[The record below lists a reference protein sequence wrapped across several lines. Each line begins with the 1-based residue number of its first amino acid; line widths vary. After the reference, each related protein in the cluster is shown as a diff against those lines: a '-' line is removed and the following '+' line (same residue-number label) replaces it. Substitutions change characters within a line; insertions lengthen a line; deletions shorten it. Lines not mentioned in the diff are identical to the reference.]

1 MGDKF
6 NLKDNNGQIN
16 IAKDNSTINTE
27 QNKGSKYNISGGIS
41 GAIGD
46 NATGTVTVNDSTQN
60 SELEK
65 IKVLVLELIKKIPE
79 DNSIEDKDK
88 EKMQQAINTT
98 GKQLEN
104 DDKDML
110 AVCVNHPSTADSYN
124 NLTALYD
131 NQGKYE
137 EAEHLCVTMRGIKK
151 AGSKTITS
159 AVRGAIRKNSETR
172 NEVMSLIN
180 SK

>member
-110 AVCVNHPSTADSYN
+110 AVCVNNLENVN
-124 NLTALYD
+124 NGI
-131 NQGKYE
+131 GKGTE
-137 EAEHLCVTMRGIKK
+137 IFKKVVSLVGLIRTVFGI
-151 AGSKTITS
+151 
-159 AVRGAIRKNSETR
+159 
-172 NEVMSLIN
+172 
-180 SK
+180 